1 MNRIERRF
9 KREIGK
15 NIESFD
21 AWAEK
26 HREELAAVGVPERAA
41 EAVPAEATAALVPA
55 TAAGPAVRQKR
66 PFMKWVYSG
75 AAVCLAVL
83 CVILAI
89 AFYPPREE
97 NYVYSDSEVKT
108 GVVTEAEIAAL
119 TEVFQLLSEFSEV
132 TTQGVRLIRN
142 NALLML
148 VYSGELETE
157 SDYYLVTVRQWF
169 DKRYNFISK
178 NDYSDFTDYLE
189 YEDLTVEYKFVGVSF
204 DGFNQYLMGF
214 EKNNITYYFSI
225 SCFSEDLTE
234 FIGLLVKDLQ
244 N

>member
-1 MNRIERRF
+1 M
-9 KREIGK
+9 
-15 NIESFD
+15 
-21 AWAEK
+21 
-26 HREELAAVGVPERAA
+26 
-41 EAVPAEATAALVPA
+41 
-55 TAAGPAVRQKR
+55 
-66 PFMKWVYSG
+66 
-75 AAVCLAVL
+75 
-83 CVILAI
+83 
-89 AFYPPREE
+89 
-97 NYVYSDSEVKT
+97 
-108 GVVTEAEIAAL
+108 
-119 TEVFQLLSEFSEV
+119 TEVFPLLSEFSEV

-169 DKRYNFISK
+169 DKRYNFIEK

-189 YEDLTVEYKFVGVSF
+189 YEDLTVEYKFLGVSF

-234 FIGLLVKDLQ
+234 FIGLLVKDPQ

>member
-26 HREELAAVGVPERAA
+26 HREELAAVGVPER
-41 EAVPAEATAALVPA
+41 
-55 TAAGPAVRQKR
+55 
-66 PFMKWVYSG
+66 
-75 AAVCLAVL
+75 
-83 CVILAI
+83 
-89 AFYPPREE
+89 EE
-97 NYVYSDSEVKT
+97 NYVYSDAEVKT

-119 TEVFQLLSEFSEV
+119 TEVFPLLSEFSEV

-178 NDYSDFTDYLE
+178 NDYSDFTDNFE
-189 YEDLTVEYKFVGVSF
+189 YEGITVGYKSVGVDF
-204 DGFNQYLMGF
+204 NGLNQYLMGF
-214 EKNNITYYFSI
+214 EKNNITYYFNI
-225 SCFSEDLTE
+225 SCFGEDLTE
-234 FIGLLVKDLQ
+234 FVDLLIKDPQ